1 MITHKYDGPTFVK
14 IKFWDDS
21 MSRFIK
27 SGTIINVRYVRV
39 GLHETTV
46 FFALPDDDIGHFA
59 VWYNHSSDTLSDI
72 FNRILKN
79 IVN

>member
-1 MITHKYDGPTFVK
+1 MITYKYSGPTLVK

-21 MSRFIK
+21 VCRFIER
-27 SGTIINVRYVRV
+27 GTIIKVRYVRV

-46 FFALPDDDIGHFA
+46 FFALFDEDIGHFA
-59 VWYNHSSDTLSDI
+59 VFYNHSSDTLSDI

-79 IVN
+79 LVN